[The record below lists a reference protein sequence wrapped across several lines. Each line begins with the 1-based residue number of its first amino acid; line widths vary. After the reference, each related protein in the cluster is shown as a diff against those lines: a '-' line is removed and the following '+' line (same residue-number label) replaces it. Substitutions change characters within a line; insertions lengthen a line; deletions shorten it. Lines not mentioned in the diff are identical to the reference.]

1 MIKKFTNYGKAAML
15 IGFITL
21 LLLAIMNT
29 EISFHPFSIHIHKA
43 EKLMEV
49 FIQVCAFLFFDY
61 HGRWE
66 GFKEGSMTVINLIE
80 DAMEKADKEQAE
92 NNQANNQN

>member
-1 MIKKFTNYGKAAML
+1 MRYRLTMFGKIAL
-15 IGFITL
+15 IVGSITL
-21 LLLAIMNT
+21 LLLFIMNT
-29 EISFHPFSIHIHKA
+29 EMHLHPFSIHIYKA

-66 GFKEGSMTVINLIE
+66 GFKEGSMFTLDLIKRESEKRKNE
-80 DAMEKADKEQAE
+80 D
-92 NNQANNQN
+92 

>member
-1 MIKKFTNYGKAAML
+1 MRYRLTMFGKVAL
-15 IGFITL
+15 IVGLITL
-21 LLLAIMNT
+21 LLLFIMNT
-29 EISFHPFSIHIHKA
+29 EVHLHPFSIHIHKA

-66 GFKEGSMTVINLIE
+66 GFKEGSMFTLDLIKRESEKHENKEVTKE
-80 DAMEKADKEQAE
+80 D
-92 NNQANNQN
+92 

>member
-1 MIKKFTNYGKAAML
+1 MRYRLTMFGKIAL
-15 IGFITL
+15 IVGSITL
-21 LLLAIMNT
+21 LLLFIMNT
-29 EISFHPFSIHIHKA
+29 EMHLHPFSIHIYKA

-66 GFKEGSMTVINLIE
+66 GFKEGSMFTLNLIKRESEKRENE
-80 DAMEKADKEQAE
+80 D
-92 NNQANNQN
+92 

>member
-1 MIKKFTNYGKAAML
+1 MRYRLTMFGKVAL
-15 IGFITL
+15 IVGSITL
-21 LLLAIMNT
+21 LLLFIMNT
-29 EISFHPFSIHIHKA
+29 EVHLHPFSIHIHKA

-66 GFKEGSMTVINLIE
+66 GFKEGSMFTLDLIKRENEKRENEEVDTE
-80 DAMEKADKEQAE
+80 D
-92 NNQANNQN
+92 

>member
-1 MIKKFTNYGKAAML
+1 MRYRLTMFGKVAL
-15 IGFITL
+15 IVGSITL
-21 LLLAIMNT
+21 LLLFIMNT
-29 EISFHPFSIHIHKA
+29 EVHLHPFSIHIHKA

-66 GFKEGSMTVINLIE
+66 GFKEGSMFTLDLIKRE
-80 DAMEKADKEQAE
+80 SEKRENEEVDKED
-92 NNQANNQN
+92 

>member
-1 MIKKFTNYGKAAML
+1 MRYRLTMFGKVAL
-15 IGFITL
+15 IVGSITL
-21 LLLAIMNT
+21 LLLSIMNT
-29 EISFHPFSIHIHKA
+29 EVHLHPFSIHIHKA

-66 GFKEGSMTVINLIE
+66 GFKEGSMFTLDLIKRE
-80 DAMEKADKEQAE
+80 SEKREKEE
-92 NNQANNQN
+92 EKEG

>member
-1 MIKKFTNYGKAAML
+1 MRYRLTIYGKVAL
-15 IGFITL
+15 IVGLITL
-21 LLLAIMNT
+21 WLLFIMNT
-29 EISFHPFSIHIHKA
+29 EVHLHPFSIHIHKA

-66 GFKEGSMTVINLIE
+66 GFKEGSMFTLDLIKRE
-80 DAMEKADKEQAE
+80 SEKHESEIDKED
-92 NNQANNQN
+92 

>member
-1 MIKKFTNYGKAAML
+1 MRHRLTKFGKAAL
-15 IGFITL
+15 IVGAISML
-21 LLLAIMNT
+21 LLFIMNT
-29 EISFHPFSIHIHKA
+29 EVHLYPFSIHIHKA

-66 GFKEGSMTVINLIE
+66 GFKEGSMFTLDLIKRE
-80 DAMEKADKEQAE
+80 SEKRENEEVDKED
-92 NNQANNQN
+92 

>member
-1 MIKKFTNYGKAAML
+1 MRYRLTIYGKVAL
-15 IGFITL
+15 IVGLITL
-21 LLLAIMNT
+21 WLLFIMNT
-29 EISFHPFSIHIHKA
+29 EVHLHPFSIHIHKA

-66 GFKEGSMTVINLIE
+66 GFKEGSMFTLDLIKRE
-80 DAMEKADKEQAE
+80 SEKRKNEEVDKED
-92 NNQANNQN
+92 

>member
-1 MIKKFTNYGKAAML
+1 MRYRLTMFGKVAL
-15 IGFITL
+15 IVGSITL
-21 LLLAIMNT
+21 LLFFTMNT
-29 EISFHPFSIHIHKA
+29 EVHLHPFSIHIHKA

-66 GFKEGSMTVINLIE
+66 GFKEGSMFTLDLIKRE
-80 DAMEKADKEQAE
+80 NEKRENEEVDKED
-92 NNQANNQN
+92 

>member
-1 MIKKFTNYGKAAML
+1 MRYRLTMFGKVAL
-15 IGFITL
+15 IVGSITL
-21 LLLAIMNT
+21 LLLFIMNT
-29 EISFHPFSIHIHKA
+29 EAHLHPFSIHIHKA

-66 GFKEGSMTVINLIE
+66 GFKEGSMFTLDLIKRE
-80 DAMEKADKEQAE
+80 SEKRENEEVDKED
-92 NNQANNQN
+92 

>member
-1 MIKKFTNYGKAAML
+1 MRHRLTMFGKVAL
-15 IGFITL
+15 IVGSITL
-21 LLLAIMNT
+21 LLLFIMNT
-29 EISFHPFSIHIHKA
+29 EVHLHPFSIHIHKA

-66 GFKEGSMTVINLIE
+66 GFKEGSMFTLDLIKRE
-80 DAMEKADKEQAE
+80 SEKRENEEVDKTEP
-92 NNQANNQN
+92 

>member
-1 MIKKFTNYGKAAML
+1 MTKKLTNYGKAVL
-15 IGFITL
+15 VIGGLTL
-21 LLLAIMNT
+21 LLLFVMNT
-29 EISFHPFSIHIHKA
+29 ELHLHPFSIHIHKP

-66 GFKEGSMTVINLIE
+66 GFKEG
-80 DAMEKADKEQAE
+80 AMFTLDMIKKEQE
-92 NNQANNQN
+92 KREKEEEQEDGKD

>member
-1 MIKKFTNYGKAAML
+1 MRYRLTMFGKIAL
-15 IGFITL
+15 IVGSITL
-21 LLLAIMNT
+21 LLLFIMNT
-29 EISFHPFSIHIHKA
+29 EMHLHPFSIHIYKA

-66 GFKEGSMTVINLIE
+66 GFKEGSMFTLDLIKRE
-80 DAMEKADKEQAE
+80 SEKRENEEVDKED
-92 NNQANNQN
+92 

>member
-1 MIKKFTNYGKAAML
+1 MRYRLTMFGKVAL
-15 IGFITL
+15 IVGSITL
-21 LLLAIMNT
+21 LLLFIMNT
-29 EISFHPFSIHIHKA
+29 EVHLHPFSIHIHKA

-66 GFKEGSMTVINLIE
+66 GFKEGSMFTLDLIKRE
-80 DAMEKADKEQAE
+80 SEKRENEEVDKEG
-92 NNQANNQN
+92 

>member
-1 MIKKFTNYGKAAML
+1 MRYRLTMFGKVAL
-15 IGFITL
+15 IVGSITL
-21 LLLAIMNT
+21 LLLSIMNT
-29 EISFHPFSIHIHKA
+29 EVHLHPFSIHIHKA

-66 GFKEGSMTVINLIE
+66 GFKEGSMFTLDLIKRENEKCENEEVNKE
-80 DAMEKADKEQAE
+80 D
-92 NNQANNQN
+92 